1 MKNNKILFFLII
13 LSIFFNQTKIRAD
26 EFNFETPEIQILDKG
41 NTIKAMKGGKVL
53 TNDNVE
59 IIADKFEY
67 NKTKSSLIAKGNI
80 KLVDEIN
87 QLIINAEEILYLKN
101 EEKIFIKENIKLVDE
116 INQLIINAE
125 EILYLRNEEKIL
137 INSKMNAVV
146 ADKYFM
152 NSKNIIYNRK
162 KMKISSNEITK
173 FNDNDGNKFSFEKF
187 KYYILKKK
195 IRGNGVTYI
204 DNQNDLYNFKDVIID
219 LTSNEIAG
227 KDVTIKFDNS
237 KFGNKNN
244 QPRLKANSLY
254 SNKNS
259 SVLKKGVFTTCKKRD
274 KCPPWVISAE
284 EIEHNKLKKTINY
297 KNAWLKV
304 YDVPVLY
311 FPKFFHPDPTV
322 KRQSGFLMPT
332 LSNSNN
338 FGLSVNIP
346 YFHVISDN
354 KDLTFKP
361 RIYAD
366 QNLILQSEYRQANK
380 NSDHIFDTSFK
391 TSNSRSHFF
400 SNSIINLGLSAFDTS
415 KMEFNFQKVSND
427 TYLKSY
433 NLKSPLINN
442 TSTLSSFLSFD
453 ATREDLSVSSSFQVY
468 ENLGQ
473 PKNDRYEFIFPTFDI
488 IKDINTGYNLGGD
501 LSFKTSGYQKQYNTN
516 LYEANLVNSLNF
528 KSDPFF
534 YKNGLKNDFSILLSN
549 PNSLVQNSSNTTE
562 SQYRFLSAFL
572 FETSYPLKKNNEN
585 YVDYLTPILQLRY
598 SPNKTK
604 NIKDDDRRI
613 DINNIYSFDRI
624 GSTSTVEGGQSITL
638 GSGYKRTDKNDNKLI
653 GLDLA
658 TVFRDETNED
668 LPTKSTIG
676 NKSSDIVGNFY
687 LKPSK
692 FFNFEYNFSLDN
704 SLARSNYDSI
714 KTEFNVN
721 NFVTTFEY
729 LEENNLIGNE
739 SYISN
744 KTSYNFDETNSINF
758 STRKN
763 KKTDL
768 TEFYNLIYQYQNDCL
783 VAAVEYSKNYYEDSD
798 LKPSENIFF
807 SITLKPFGTTTTPS
821 LK

>member
-1 MKNNKILFFLII
+1 MKNNKILFFLKI

-41 NTIKAMKGGKVL
+41 NLLKAKKGGKVL

-59 IIADKFEY
+59 IIADEFEY
-67 NKTKSSLIAKGNI
+67 NKTKSSLIAKGNV
-80 KLVDEIN
+80 KFVDEIN

-101 EEKIFIKENIKLVDE
+101 EEKIFIKGNIKLVDA

-146 ADKYFM
+146 ADKYFI

-162 KMKISSNEITK
+162 KMKISSDEITK

-187 KYYILKKK
+187 KYYILEKK
-195 IRGNGVTYI
+195 IRGKEITYI
-204 DNQNDLYNFKDVIID
+204 DKQNDLYNFKDAIID

-227 KDVTIKFDNS
+227 KDVAIKFDNS
-237 KFGNKNN
+237 KFENKNN
-244 QPRLKANSLY
+244 QPRLKANSFY

-259 SVLKKGVFTTCKKRD
+259 TVLKKGVFTTCKKRD

-284 EIEHNKLKKTINY
+284 EISHDKFKKIINY
-297 KNAWLKV
+297 KNAWLKI

-322 KRQSGFLMPT
+322 KRQSGFLVPI

-391 TSNSRSHFF
+391 TGDSKNHFF

-415 KMEFNFQKVSND
+415 KMEFNLQKVSND

-442 TSTLSSFLSFD
+442 PSTLSSFLSFD

-488 IKDINTGYNLGGD
+488 IKDINTGYKLGGD

-516 LYEANLVNSLNF
+516 LYEANLVNSLIF
-528 KSDPFF
+528 KSDSFF
-534 YKNGLKNDFSILLSN
+534 YKNGLKNDFNILLSN
-549 PNSLVQNSSNTTE
+549 PNSLTQNSSNNTE

-572 FETSYPLKKNNEN
+572 FETSYPLRKNNKN
-585 YVDYLTPILQLRY
+585 FVDYLTPILQLRY

-604 NIKDDDRRI
+604 NIRNSDRRI

-624 GSTSTVEGGQSITL
+624 GSTSAVEGGQSITL
-638 GSGYKRTDKNDNKLI
+638 GSGYRRTDKNGNQLL

-658 TVFRDETNED
+658 TVFRDEINED

-687 LKPSK
+687 LKPNK
-692 FFNFEYNFSLDN
+692 FFNFEYNFSFDN
-704 SLARSNYDSI
+704 SLDGSNYDSA

-783 VAAVEYSKNYYEDSD
+783 VAAIEYNKNYYEDSD

-807 SITLKPFGTTTTPS
+807 SLTLKPFGTTNSPS
-821 LK
+821 VK

>member
-13 LSIFFNQTKIRAD
+13 LSIFFNQTKIHAD
-26 EFNFETPEIQILDKG
+26 EFNFEATEIQILDKG

-59 IIADKFEY
+59 IIADEFEY
-67 NKTKSSLIAKGNI
+67 DKTKSSLIAKGNI
-80 KLVDEIN
+80 KLVDT
-87 QLIINAEEILYLKN
+87 
-101 EEKIFIKENIKLVDE
+101 

-137 INSKMNAVV
+137 INGEVHAVV

-152 NSKNIIYNRK
+152 NSKDIIYNRK
-162 KMKISSNEITK
+162 KIKISSDEITK
-173 FNDNDGNKFSFEKF
+173 LNDSDGNKFSFEKF
-187 KYYILKKK
+187 KYYILKEK
-195 IRGNGVTYI
+195 IRGVGITYI
-204 DNQNDLYNFKDVIID
+204 DKQNDLYNFKDAIID

-227 KDVTIKFDNS
+227 KDVSIKFDNS

-244 QPRLKANSLY
+244 QPRLKANSFY

-259 SVLKKGVFTTCKKRD
+259 TVLKKGVFTTCKKRD

-284 EIEHNKLKKTINY
+284 EVIHDKSKKIINY
-297 KNAWLKV
+297 KNAWLKI

-322 KRQSGFLMPT
+322 KRQSGFLMPM

-338 FGLSVNIP
+338 FGLSANIP
-346 YFHVISDN
+346 YYHVISDN

-361 RIYAD
+361 RIFAD

-380 NSDHIFDTSFK
+380 NSDHIFDTSYK
-391 TSNSRSHFF
+391 VDDSKIHFF
-400 SNSIINLGLSAFDTS
+400 SNSIVNLGLSAFDTS
-415 KMEFNFQKVSND
+415 KIEFNLQRISND
-427 TYLKSY
+427 TYLKTY
-433 NLKSPLINN
+433 NLKSSLINN
-442 TSTLSSFLSFD
+442 TSTLNSFLNFD
-453 ATREDLSVSSSFQVY
+453 ASREDLSVSSSIQVY
-468 ENLGQ
+468 ENLTQ
-473 PKNDRYEFIFPTFDI
+473 TKNDRYEFIFPTFDI
-488 IKDINTGYNLGGD
+488 VKDINVGYDLGGN

-516 LYEANLVNSLNF
+516 LYEANLVNSLIY
-528 KSDPFF
+528 KSDSFF
-534 YKNGLKNDFSILLSN
+534 YKDGLKNNFNILLSN
-549 PNSLVQNSSNTTE
+549 PNSLNQDSSNNTE
-562 SQYRFLSAFL
+562 SKYRFLSAFL
-572 FETSYPLKKNNEN
+572 LETSYPLKKNSEN

-604 NIKDDDRRI
+604 NIRGDDRRI

-624 GSTSTVEGGQSITL
+624 GSSTTVEGGQSITL
-638 GSGYKRTDKNDNKLI
+638 GSGYRRTDKNDNQLL

-658 TVFRDETNED
+658 TVFRDEINED

-676 NKSSDIVGNFY
+676 NKSSDIVGNLY
-687 LKPSK
+687 LKPNK
-692 FFNFEYNFSLDN
+692 FFNFQYNFSLDN
-704 SLARSNYDSI
+704 SLGRSNYDSI

-729 LEENNLIGNE
+729 LEENNIIGNE

-744 KTSYNFDETNSINF
+744 KTTYKFDETNSINF

-783 VAAVEYSKNYYEDSD
+783 VAAIEYSKNYYADSD

-807 SITLKPFGTTTTPS
+807 SITLKPFGTTTGPN

>member
-13 LSIFFNQTKIRAD
+13 LSIFFNQTKIHAD
-26 EFNFETPEIQILDKG
+26 EFNFEATEIQILDKG

-59 IIADKFEY
+59 IIADEFKY
-67 NKTKSSLIAKGNI
+67 DKTKSSLIAKGNA
-80 KLVDEIN
+80 KLVDTIN

-101 EEKIFIKENIKLVDE
+101 EEKIFIKKNIKLVDAT
-116 INQLIINAE
+116 NQLIINAE

-162 KMKISSNEITK
+162 KMKISSDEITK
-173 FNDNDGNKFSFEKF
+173 FNDKDGNKFSFKKF

-195 IRGNGVTYI
+195 IRAKGITYI
-204 DNQNDLYNFKDVIID
+204 DNQNDLYSFKDAIIN
-219 LTSNEIAG
+219 LTSNEISG
-227 KDVTIKFDNS
+227 KDVVIKFDNS

-244 QPRLKANSLY
+244 QPRIKGNSLY

-259 SVLKKGVFTTCKKRD
+259 TILNKGVFTTCKKRD

-284 EIEHNKLKKTINY
+284 EIKHDKLKKIINY

-304 YDVPVLY
+304 YNVPVLY

-322 KRQSGFLMPT
+322 KRQSGFLIPT

-338 FGLSVNIP
+338 FGLSANIP
-346 YFHVISDN
+346 YYHVISDN

-366 QNLILQSEYRQANK
+366 QNLILQSEYRQVNK
-380 NSDHIFDTSFK
+380 NSDHIFDASIK
-391 TSNSRSHFF
+391 TDDTKIHFF

-415 KMEFNFQKVSND
+415 KMKFNIEKTSND
-427 TYLKSY
+427 TYLKTY
-433 NLKSPLINN
+433 NLKSTLIKN
-442 TSTLSSFLSFD
+442 TSTLNSFLSFEANRD
-453 ATREDLSVSSSFQVY
+453 DLSINSSIQVY

-473 PKNDRYEFIFPTFDI
+473 TKNDRYEFIFPTFDI
-488 IKDINTGYNLGGD
+488 IKNINTDDNFGGS

-516 LYEANLVNSLNF
+516 LYEANLVNDLIFS
-528 KSDPFF
+528 SDPIF
-534 YKNGLKNDFSILLSN
+534 KNNGLKNNFNILLRN
-549 PNSLVQNSSNTTE
+549 PNSLTQNSSNTTE
-562 SQYRFLSAFL
+562 SQYRLLSSFL
-572 FETSYPLKKNNEN
+572 FETSYPLKKNKEN
-585 YVDYLTPILQLRY
+585 YDDYLTPILQLRY

-604 NIKDDDRRI
+604 NLKDIDRRI

-624 GSTSTVEGGQSITL
+624 GSSSAVEGGQSITL
-638 GSGYKRTDKNDNKLI
+638 GSEYKRTDKDDNKLI

-658 TVFRDETNED
+658 TVFRDEINED
-668 LPTKSTIG
+668 LPAKSTIG

-687 LKPSK
+687 LKPNK
-692 FFNFEYNFSLDN
+692 LFNFEYDFSLDN
-704 SLARSNYDSI
+704 SLKTSNYHSV
-714 KTEFNVN
+714 KTGFNVN

-739 SYISN
+739 NYVAN
-744 KTSYNFDETNSINF
+744 KTSYHFNESNSINF

-768 TEFYNLIYQYQNDCL
+768 TEFYNLIYQYKNDCL
-783 VAAVEYSKNYYEDSD
+783 IAAIEYNKNYYEDSD

-807 SITLKPFGTTTTPS
+807 TLKIIPFGKTSTPS

>member
-1 MKNNKILFFLII
+1 MKNNKIILFLII

-26 EFNFETPEIQILDKG
+26 EFNFETSEIQILDKG
-41 NTIKAMKGGKVL
+41 NLLKAEKGGKVL

-59 IIADKFEY
+59 IIANEFEY

-80 KLVDEIN
+80 KFVDAIN

-101 EEKIFIKENIKLVDE
+101 EEKILIKKNVKLVDE

-137 INSKMNAVV
+137 INGEVHAVV

-152 NSKNIIYNRK
+152 NSKDIIYNRK
-162 KMKISSNEITK
+162 KIKISSDEITK
-173 FNDNDGNKFSFEKF
+173 LNDNDGNKFSFEKF
-187 KYYILKKK
+187 KYYILKEK
-195 IRGNGVTYI
+195 IRGVGITYI
-204 DNQNDLYNFKDVIID
+204 DKQNDLYNFKDAIID

-227 KDVTIKFDNS
+227 KDVSIKFDNS

-244 QPRLKANSLY
+244 QPRLKANSFY

-259 SVLKKGVFTTCKKRD
+259 TVLKKGVFTTCKKRD

-284 EIEHNKLKKTINY
+284 EVIHDKSKKIINY

-322 KRQSGFLMPT
+322 KRQSGFLMPA

-338 FGLSVNIP
+338 FGLSANIP
-346 YFHVISDN
+346 YYHVISDN

-361 RIYAD
+361 RIFAD

-380 NSDHIFDTSFK
+380 NSDHIFDTSYK
-391 TSNSRSHFF
+391 VDDSKIHFF
-400 SNSIINLGLSAFDTS
+400 SNSIVNLGLSAFDTS
-415 KMEFNFQKVSND
+415 KIEFNLQRTSND
-427 TYLKSY
+427 TYLKTY
-433 NLKSPLINN
+433 NLKSSLINN
-442 TSTLSSFLSFD
+442 TSTLNSFLNFD
-453 ATREDLSVSSSFQVY
+453 ASREDLSVSSSIQVY
-468 ENLGQ
+468 ENLAQ
-473 PKNDRYEFIFPTFDI
+473 TKNDRYEFIFPTFDI
-488 IKDINTGYNLGGD
+488 IKDINVGYDLGGN

-516 LYEANLVNSLNF
+516 LYEANLVNSLIY
-528 KSDPFF
+528 KSDSFF
-534 YKNGLKNDFSILLSN
+534 YKDGLKNNFNILLSN
-549 PNSLVQNSSNTTE
+549 PNSLNQDSSNNTE
-562 SQYRFLSAFL
+562 SKYRFLSAFL
-572 FETSYPLKKNNEN
+572 FETSYPLKKNSEN
-585 YVDYLTPILQLRY
+585 YIDYLTPIFQLRY

-604 NIKDDDRRI
+604 NIRGDDRRI

-624 GSTSTVEGGQSITL
+624 GSSTTVEGGQSITL
-638 GSGYKRTDKNDNKLI
+638 GSGYRRTDKNDNQLLS
-653 GLDLA
+653 LDLA
-658 TVFRDETNED
+658 TVFRDEINED

-676 NKSSDIVGNFY
+676 NKSSDIVGNLY
-687 LKPSK
+687 LKPNN
-692 FFNFEYNFSLDN
+692 FFNFQYNFSLDN
-704 SLARSNYDSI
+704 SLGRSNYDSI

-721 NFVTTFEY
+721 NFVTSFEY
-729 LEENNLIGNE
+729 LEENNIIGNE

-744 KTSYNFDETNSINF
+744 KTTYKFDETNSINF

-783 VAAVEYSKNYYEDSD
+783 VAAIEYNKNYYEDSD

-807 SITLKPFGTTTTPS
+807 SITLKPFGTSKSPNV
-821 LK
+821 K